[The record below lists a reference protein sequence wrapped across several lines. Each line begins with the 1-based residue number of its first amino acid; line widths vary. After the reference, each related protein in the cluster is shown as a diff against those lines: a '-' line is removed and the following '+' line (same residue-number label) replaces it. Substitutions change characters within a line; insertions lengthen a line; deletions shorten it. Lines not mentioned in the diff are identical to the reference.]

1 MLDLTRLPD
10 AALAPLARVVD
21 VVLEADTGLS
31 PDRLM
36 VVGAYCRDLL
46 HRALG
51 LRFAL
56 TATHD
61 LDLALALRSWEAYRV
76 LAVTFPRAGTTG
88 VRFRIAN
95 THVDLVPFGQIEAPP
110 GTVSPPTRGE
120 PMSVWAFQEIHAK
133 ALPLGLAGG
142 RTIRIPSV
150 AGYAAAKLAAW
161 LDRSAWGETRDAPDL
176 ALALHWYAESPHVL
190 GRLYDTS
197 AGNDVLI
204 AEAADVPLAS
214 THLLGLDVA
223 ELVGPVRLGEQLGR
237 WPGKI
242 EVLARGLHVSQS
254 PQWPTDQA
262 RRVQL
267 IEALTR
273 GLSAAAP

>member
-76 LAVTFPRAGTTG
+76 LAVTFRPAGTTG
-88 VRFRIAN
+88 IRFRIAELA
-95 THVDLVPFGQIEAPP
+95 VDLVPFGQIEAPP

-133 ALPLGLAGG
+133 ALPLGLPGG

-161 LDRSAWGETRDAPDL
+161 LDRSAWGETGTLPILRWHCTGMPSLRTCSAACTTL
-176 ALALHWYAESPHVL
+176 RRAT
-190 GRLYDTS
+190 TS
-197 AGNDVLI
+197 LSQRPPTCRSRRHI
-204 AEAADVPLAS
+204 CWAS
-214 THLLGLDVA
+214 TSPNWSD
-223 ELVGPVRLGEQLGR
+223 
-237 WPGKI
+237 
-242 EVLARGLHVSQS
+242 QS
-254 PQWPTDQA
+254 AWA
-262 RRVQL
+262 SN
-267 IEALTR
+267 
-273 GLSAAAP
+273 SAAGRERSRYWRAVCTCPSRRSGRPIRRGASS